1 MDAYFETRPDQSLTG
16 PFMLAIVFHAALL
29 AGVAVSTM
37 YSHSGDNDSGWGM
50 AGGSMTVGLVG
61 SVPAIPLPQPDVVT
75 ESRVV
80 DESKGL
86 YKTEPVPP
94 PKVEEKATPIPKFEK
109 NKPPKYNS
117 KPSRLLENKTP
128 PPPNAV
134 PYGGGGSPAVPYS
147 SPTPTMKLGA
157 ASEGGMAFNGA
168 GGGNFGSR
176 YSWYVEAVNRRISSN
191 WLQATIDP
199 GIQFAPRLDV
209 TFQVLRDGTVTNIQV
224 THSSGNQSVDMS
236 AIRAIRA
243 SSPLQSLPG
252 DYSGSYVTVDFWF
265 DYHRQ

>member
-1 MDAYFETRPDQSLTG
+1 
-16 PFMLAIVFHAALL
+16 MLAIVFHAALL

-37 YSHSGDNDSGWGM
+37 YSHSGDMDSGWGM

-147 SPTPTMKLGA
+147 SPAPTMKLGA
-157 ASEGGMAFNGA
+157 ASEGGMAFNGCGRREFRLALFVVRRGCEPAYLVELAA
-168 GGGNFGSR
+168 GHDR
-176 YSWYVEAVNRRISSN
+176 
-191 WLQATIDP
+191 
-199 GIQFAPRLDV
+199 
-209 TFQVLRDGTVTNIQV
+209 
-224 THSSGNQSVDMS
+224 SGNSVRAATRRDVSSFARWHGDEHSGDALERQSIGGYVSRPSDT
-236 AIRAIRA
+236 RVEPA
-243 SSPLQSLPG
+243 SGFAGRLQRILR
-252 DYSGSYVTVDFWF
+252 
-265 DYHRQ
+265 HRRFLV